1 MDHDVHACAISAVMS
16 SSRSSRKL
24 EIVQDGKIS
33 SPFSVSKFTH
43 KNKQEALIII
53 IISFAWLFDERE
65 VFMGLIHNRVA
76 KVFHGNNSLNPWR

>member
-1 MDHDVHACAISAVMS
+1 MAFESGECFEGEFWLLMGTCRERRAFTVTAV
-16 SSRSSRKL
+16 
-24 EIVQDGKIS
+24 D
-33 SPFSVSKFTH
+33 FF
-43 KNKQEALIII
+43 III